1 MPTQTKTFSVT
12 IRAPQEEVF
21 AYVSDLT
28 RHPEWSGGLLRV
40 EARTAGQVGV
50 GSKYVSH
57 GELLNEKER
66 KNELQVTQFHPPNVF
81 AFMAKDPG
89 VGEVQHTFT
98 FESRGGETRMERK
111 VSTSLPAV
119 KAFLFRLMID
129 PLVGNP
135 MMRKSMARLK
145 DKLEGKTSE

>member
-1 MPTQTKTFSVT
+1 MANQTKTFSVS
-12 IRAPQEEVF
+12 IKAPREKVF
-21 AYVSDLT
+21 TYVSDLM

-40 EARTAGQVGV
+40 EARSAAPAGV
-50 GSKYVSH
+50 GSQYVSH

-66 KNELQVTQFHPPNVF
+66 KNELQVTQFQPPNVF
-81 AFMAKDPG
+81 AFTAKDPG
-89 VGEVQHTFT
+89 VGEVQHIFT
-98 FESRGGETRMERK
+98 FKSEGGETRVERK
-111 VSTSLPAV
+111 VMTSLPAM

-145 DKLEGKTSE
+145 ERLEGKPSS

>member
-50 GSKYVSH
+50 GSAPEDL
-57 GELLNEKER
+57 GELLATFGPSTHVLGMLGDR
-66 KNELQVTQFHPPNVF
+66 YGRGHPLFFGLAVF
-81 AFMAKDPG
+81 ALGSVVCAEARAAPVLVLG
-89 VGEVQHTFT
+89 
-98 FESRGGETRMERK
+98 R
-111 VSTSLPAV
+111 L
-119 KAFLFRLMID
+119 FLFRLMID

-145 DKLEGKTSE
+145 EKLEGKTSE

>member
-1 MPTQTKTFSVT
+1 MQFRGAARAIGSRIFAAPASPENIVEVNREFESGKISASFIDQSMPTQTKTFSVT

-57 GELLNEKER
+57 GELLN
-66 KNELQVTQFHPPNVF
+66 
-81 AFMAKDPG
+81 
-89 VGEVQHTFT
+89 
-98 FESRGGETRMERK
+98 
-111 VSTSLPAV
+111 
-119 KAFLFRLMID
+119 
-129 PLVGNP
+129 
-135 MMRKSMARLK
+135 
-145 DKLEGKTSE
+145 